1 MSLNLD
7 LKNDNGMNLSLP
19 SSNNTFQSGTPQ
31 ETNCERLQ
39 ALATDIKKFT
49 IIIENIKSMINDLR
63 TPPGETNENKIDRER
78 QRAGASK
85 NEWQRGTEANMR
97 KKPKTGEGRGN
108 KRRQSQPGRD
118 VGGAKHETGRNGQND
133 KRHGRER
140 TEAGAKRRELGT
152 KQD

>member
-1 MSLNLD
+1 MLASRP
-7 LKNDNGMNLSLP
+7 SLP
-19 SSNNTFQSGTPQ
+19 FFLSRKRPTRCRSRSILFSFRNS
-31 ETNCERLQ
+31 
-39 ALATDIKKFT
+39 
-49 IIIENIKSMINDLR
+49 
-63 TPPGETNENKIDRER
+63 ER
-78 QRAGASK
+78 QRAGASAQ

-140 TEAGAKRRELGT
+140 TEAGAAKEGN
-152 KQD
+152 KESEQNKISMVHSS